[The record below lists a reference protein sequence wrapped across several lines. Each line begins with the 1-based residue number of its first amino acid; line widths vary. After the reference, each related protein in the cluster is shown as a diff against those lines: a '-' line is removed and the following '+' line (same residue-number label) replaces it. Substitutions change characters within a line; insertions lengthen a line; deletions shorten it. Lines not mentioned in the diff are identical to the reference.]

1 VTEVK
6 ITTCIPRPWTPPA
19 TLQPSRSSGTL
30 HNQALY
36 PGQDPE
42 IPDAALIESASQPR
56 FETTCTSTA
65 AAGPSQTTLT
75 TSERKRPSGFAK
87 FRAKLKNLDPIKL
100 AYLRTSFVFAI
111 SILVTWTPSSVN
123 RIHNLVHPFAP
134 NYGLNVAS
142 AVVLPLQGVWNA
154 VIFFSTSWGMFREEM
169 GKTRVV
175 RRIRGSEV
183 SRRMFGASQTD
194 MVRIE
199 GVVGDGDGESEGQRL
214 GVMAAMEM
222 GRLGVPPLGTVRAI
236 RGSF

>member
-1 VTEVK
+1 M
-6 ITTCIPRPWTPPA
+6 
-19 TLQPSRSSGTL
+19 
-30 HNQALY
+30 
-36 PGQDPE
+36 
-42 IPDAALIESASQPR
+42 
-56 FETTCTSTA
+56 
-65 AAGPSQTTLT
+65 
-75 TSERKRPSGFAK
+75 
-87 FRAKLKNLDPIKL
+87 
-100 AYLRTSFVFAI
+100 
-111 SILVTWTPSSVN
+111 
-123 RIHNLVHPFAP
+123 
-134 NYGLNVAS
+134 
-142 AVVLPLQGVWNA
+142 QGVWNA